1 MDRRQFLAGAAAL
14 GVSGIWA
21 GRCAAAASSVAWRED
36 RARYP
41 QGVASGDPD
50 DHSVVLWTRRPFE
63 QGDRHDL
70 TVEVARDPDF
80 RRVVAT
86 ARVPVLAAA
95 DWTCRA
101 LVGGLLP
108 ATAHWYRFT
117 DDSGAGSRVG
127 RTITAPR
134 ASDPRPV
141 RFAFVSCNSVNEGAQ
156 NAYRRMI
163 WEDESTPADRKLG
176 FVLHLGDFIYEVVEY
191 PDELPH
197 RFSRTV
203 YDLGRI
209 PDARK
214 VGNFYVPTNLA
225 GYRHVYRAHID
236 DPDIQDA
243 RAQFPFVC
251 IGDNHEYSW
260 LGWQSFIKYG
270 AKIEP
275 AQPLRVAANQAWWE
289 YIPSRVR
296 KASGA
301 GLDEFGP
308 PTVEKA
314 PIETFDDDGFATE
327 PNSRTAIGSLTA
339 YRALRYGKHVDLILT
354 DHHSYKM
361 ADPNDRPEAAALDS
375 GEYPVLPQEWIEIV
389 DGGRDYAGGKPP
401 ATIAIGD
408 KTIPNFRKD
417 ESAFTVLGREQ
428 KAWLK
433 DRLTKSTATWKIWGV
448 TNGPLDMRT
457 DVQNLPAGMSK
468 TPWMGKDYGNFANGD
483 FSNAFHERAEIYNL
497 VRDRKVA
504 GFVTVSGDRHSFWAG
519 YAAPALP
526 PVGFDPVGLSFITG
540 SISAP
545 GMGESLEYAS
555 KTDPFRGLLMRDV
568 PGAPELTV
576 NLTIKRGVR
585 AALEYAASGDIAK
598 ARALTNPDVAPH
610 VEFVD
615 MAGHGYS
622 VVSAGPDVIDTEF
635 VCIVRPITRATTPD
649 GGPLRYRISH
659 RAELW
664 RPGTSP
670 KLEQRLLE
678 GDAKLSL

>member
-1 MDRRQFLAGAAAL
+1 
-14 GVSGIWA
+14 
-21 GRCAAAASSVAWRED
+21 
-36 RARYP
+36 
-41 QGVASGDPD
+41 
-50 DHSVVLWTRRPFE
+50 
-63 QGDRHDL
+63 
-70 TVEVARDPDF
+70 
-80 RRVVAT
+80 
-86 ARVPVLAAA
+86 
-95 DWTCRA
+95 
-101 LVGGLLP
+101 
-108 ATAHWYRFT
+108 
-117 DDSGAGSRVG
+117 
-127 RTITAPR
+127 
-134 ASDPRPV
+134 
-141 RFAFVSCNSVNEGAQ
+141 
-156 NAYRRMI
+156 
-163 WEDESTPADRKLG
+163 
-176 FVLHLGDFIYEVVEY
+176 
-191 PDELPH
+191 
-197 RFSRTV
+197 
-203 YDLGRI
+203 
-209 PDARK
+209 
-214 VGNFYVPTNLA
+214 
-225 GYRHVYRAHID
+225 
-236 DPDIQDA
+236 
-243 RAQFPFVC
+243 
-251 IGDNHEYSW
+251 
-260 LGWQSFIKYG
+260 
-270 AKIEP
+270 
-275 AQPLRVAANQAWWE
+275 
-289 YIPSRVR
+289 
-296 KASGA
+296 
-301 GLDEFGP
+301 
-308 PTVEKA
+308 
-314 PIETFDDDGFATE
+314 
-327 PNSRTAIGSLTA
+327 
-339 YRALRYGKHVDLILT
+339 
-354 DHHSYKM
+354 M

-408 KTIPNFRKD
+408 KTVPNFRKD
-417 ESAFTVLGREQ
+417 EPPFTVLGREQ

-497 VRDRKVA
+497 VRERKVA

-585 AALEYAASGDIAK
+585 AALEYAASGDIGK
-598 ARALTNPDVAPH
+598 ARALTNPNVAPH

-622 VVSAGPDVIDTEF
+622 VVSAGPDAIDTEF

-649 GGPLRYRISH
+649 GGPLRYRVSH
-659 RAELW
+659 RAKLW
-664 RPGTSP
+664 RPGTPP